1 MESFK
6 EFLMTFS
13 KTTRFLVVLF
23 SFALTF
29 AGVQPACAKWGEL
42 LDTLKKATGQ
52 DDGLSTGEIVDGLK
66 EALEIGTDNAVK
78 LVGKEGGYSRNP
90 EIKIPLPGSVEKVQG
105 MLRALGYG
113 SQLDEFDK
121 SMNRAAEVAA
131 PKAKAIFW
139 DSIKEMSFT
148 DARKILDGG
157 DMAATDY
164 LKEKSSGELE
174 EVFRPII
181 HNAMGEVGVTQKYQ
195 ALSEPIQNL
204 PFAQGAV
211 PDLDGYVTD
220 GALNGLFYMLGQEEK
235 KIRQNPAAR
244 ATDLLKKVFGGS

>member
-1 MESFK
+1 M
-6 EFLMTFS
+6 
-13 KTTRFLVVLF
+13 VLF
-23 SFALTF
+23 SFALIIGGF
-29 AGVQPACAKWGEL
+29 QPAYAKWGEL
-42 LDTLKKATGQ
+42 LDTLNKAVGQ
-52 DDGLSTGEIVDGLK
+52 NDGLSTGEIVDGLK
-66 EALEIGTDNAVK
+66 EALEIGTDKAVK
-78 LVGKEGGYSRNP
+78 LVGKEGGYSQNP
-90 EIKIPLPGSVEKVQG
+90 QIKIPLPGSVEKVQG

-113 SQLDEFDK
+113 HQLDEFDK

-139 DSIKEMSFT
+139 DSIKQMSFS
-148 DARKILDGG
+148 DARGILDGG
-157 DMAATDY
+157 DMAATNY
-164 LKEKSSGELE
+164 LKEKSSGQLE

-181 HNAMGEVGVTQKYQ
+181 HKAMGEVGVTKRYQ
-195 ALSEPIQNL
+195 ELSKPIENL
-204 PFAQGAV
+204 PFADGAV

>member
-1 MESFK
+1 MIS
-6 EFLMTFS
+6 S
-13 KTTRFLVVLF
+13 KRTGSYVVICSMILI
-23 SFALTF
+23 F
-29 AGVQPACAKWGEL
+29 AGFQSVHAKWGEL
-42 LDTLKKATGQ
+42 LNTLTKATGQ
-52 DDGLSTGEIVDGLK
+52 GDSLSTGEIVDGLK

-78 LVGKEGGYSRNP
+78 LVGKEGGYSQNP
-90 EIKIPLPGSVEKVQG
+90 KIKIPLPGSVEKVQG

-131 PKAKAIFW
+131 PKAKVIFW
-139 DSIKEMSFT
+139 DSIKQMSFT
-148 DARKILDGG
+148 DAKGILDGG
-157 DMAATDY
+157 DMAATNY
-164 LKEKSSGELE
+164 LKEKSSGQLE

-181 HNAMGEVGVTQKYQ
+181 HKAMGEVGVTQRYQ
-195 ALSEPIQNL
+195 DLSKPIANL
-204 PFAQGAV
+204 PFAEGAV

>member
-1 MESFK
+1 MG
-6 EFLMTFS
+6 FS
-13 KTTRFLVVLF
+13 KAVRFFMVLF
-23 SFALTF
+23 SFVLIF
-29 AGVQPACAKWGEL
+29 AGLEPVHAKWGEL
-42 LDTLKKATGQ
+42 LDSLKKVSGQ

-78 LVGKEGGYSRNP
+78 TVGKEGGYSSNP

-113 SQLDEFDK
+113 PQLDEFDK

-139 DSIKEMSFT
+139 DSIKQMSFS
-148 DARKILDGG
+148 DGRKILDGG
-157 DMAATDY
+157 DMAATNY
-164 LKEKSSGELE
+164 LEEKSSGQLE
-174 EVFRPII
+174 EAFRPII
-181 HNAMGEVGVTQKYQ
+181 HKAMGEVGVTRKYQ
-195 ALSEPIQNL
+195 ALSQPLENI
-204 PFAQGAV
+204 PFAKGTV

-220 GALNGLFYMLGQEEK
+220 GALKGLFHMLGLEEK
-235 KIRQNPAAR
+235 KIRENPAAR

>member
-1 MESFK
+1 MA
-6 EFLMTFS
+6 FS
-13 KTTRFLVVLF
+13 KAIRFFMVVF
-23 SFALTF
+23 SAVLIF
-29 AGVQPACAKWGEL
+29 AGVQPAHAKWGEF
-42 LDTLKKATGQ
+42 LDSLKKATGQ

-78 LVGKEGGYSRNP
+78 MVGKKGGYSSNP
-90 EIKIPLPGSVEKVQG
+90 AIKIPLPGSIEKIQG
-105 MLRALGYG
+105 MLRTLGYG
-113 SQLDEFDK
+113 PQLDEFDK

-139 DSIKEMSFT
+139 DSIKQMSFT

-157 DMAATDY
+157 DMAATNY
-164 LKEKSSGELE
+164 LKEKSSAQLE

-181 HNAMGEVGVTQKYQ
+181 HNAMGEVGVTRKYQ
-195 ALSEPIQNL
+195 ALSQPIENI
-204 PFAQGAV
+204 PFAKGAV

-220 GALNGLFYMLGQEEK
+220 GALKGLFHMLGLEEK
-235 KIRQNPAAR
+235 KIRENPAAR

>member
-1 MESFK
+1 MMS
-6 EFLMTFS
+6 S
-13 KTTRFLVVLF
+13 KRTGFYVVICSIVLI
-23 SFALTF
+23 F
-29 AGVQPACAKWGEL
+29 AGFQPVHAKWGEL
-42 LDTLKKATGQ
+42 LETLTKATGQ
-52 DDGLSTGEIVDGLK
+52 GDSLSTGEIVDGLR

-78 LVGKEGGYSRNP
+78 LVGKEGGYSQNP
-90 EIKIPLPGSVEKVQG
+90 KIKIPLPGSVEKVQG

-113 SQLDEFDK
+113 SQLDAFDK

-139 DSIKEMSFT
+139 DSIKQMSFT
-148 DARKILDGG
+148 DAKGILDGG
-157 DMAATDY
+157 DMAATNY
-164 LKEKSSGELE
+164 LKEKSSGQLE

-181 HNAMGEVGVTQKYQ
+181 HKAMGEVGVTQKYQ
-195 ALSEPIQNL
+195 DLSKPIENL

-244 ATDLLKKVFGGS
+244 GTELLKKVFGGS

>member
-1 MESFK
+1 M
-6 EFLMTFS
+6 FS
-13 KTTRFLVVLF
+13 KRTGFFILFFSLLLVI
-23 SFALTF
+23 
-29 AGVQPACAKWGEL
+29 AGFQPACAKWGEL
-42 LDTLKKATGQ
+42 LNTLKEATGQ
-52 DDGLSTGEIVDGLK
+52 SDNLSTGEIVNGLK

-78 LVGKEGGYSRNP
+78 LVGKEGGYSLNP
-90 EIKIPLPGSVEKVQG
+90 EIKIPLPSSVEKVQG

-139 DSIKEMSFT
+139 DSIKQMSFT

-157 DMAATDY
+157 DMAATNY

-181 HNAMGEVGVTQKYQ
+181 HNAMGEVGVTQRYQ
-195 ALSEPIQNL
+195 ALSKPIDNL

-220 GALNGLFYMLGQEEK
+220 GALNGLFHMLGQEEK

>member
-1 MESFK
+1 
-6 EFLMTFS
+6 MTFLR
-13 KTTRFLVVLF
+13 KPRFLIIICSIVF
-23 SFALTF
+23 F
-29 AGVQPACAKWGEL
+29 AGSQLACAKWGDL
-42 LDTLKKATGQ
+42 LDTLTKAAGQ
-52 DDGLSTGEIVDGLK
+52 SDALSTGEIVDGLK

-78 LVGKEGGYSRNP
+78 LVGKEGGYSQNP
-90 EIKIPLPGSVEKVQG
+90 KIKIPLPGSVEKVQG

-113 SQLDEFDK
+113 PQLDEFDK

-139 DSIKEMSFT
+139 DSIKQMSFT
-148 DARKILDGG
+148 DAKAILDGG
-157 DMAATDY
+157 DTAATNY
-164 LKEKSSGELE
+164 LKEKSSGQLE

-181 HNAMGEVGVTQKYQ
+181 HKAMGEVGVTKRYQ
-195 ALSEPIQNL
+195 ELSKPIENL
-204 PFAQGAV
+204 PFADGAV

>member
-1 MESFK
+1 
-6 EFLMTFS
+6 MTFS
-13 KTTRFLVVLF
+13 KKPGFLIIICSIVF
-23 SFALTF
+23 F
-29 AGVQPACAKWGEL
+29 AGSQLACAKWGDL
-42 LDTLKKATGQ
+42 LDTLTKAAGQ
-52 DDGLSTGEIVDGLK
+52 SDALSTGEIVDGLK

-78 LVGKEGGYSRNP
+78 LVGKEGGYSQNP
-90 EIKIPLPGSVEKVQG
+90 KIKIPLPGSVEKVQG

-113 SQLDEFDK
+113 PQLDEFDK

-139 DSIKEMSFT
+139 DSIKQMSFT

-157 DMAATDY
+157 DTAATNY
-164 LKEKSSGELE
+164 LKEKSSGQLE
-174 EVFRPII
+174 AVFRPII
-181 HNAMGEVGVTQKYQ
+181 HKAMGEVGVTKRYQ
-195 ALSEPIQNL
+195 ELSKPIENL
-204 PFAQGAV
+204 PFADGAV

-244 ATDLLKKVFGGS
+244 ATDLLKKAFGGS

>member
-1 MESFK
+1 
-6 EFLMTFS
+6 MTFAKRTGFYVMICS
-13 KTTRFLVVLF
+13 VALIF
-23 SFALTF
+23 S
-29 AGVQPACAKWGEL
+29 GVQPVGAKWGEL
-42 LDTLKKATGQ
+42 LDTLTKAAGQ
-52 DDGLSTGEIVDGLK
+52 NDSLSTGEIVDGLK

-78 LVGKEGGYSRNP
+78 LVGKEGGYLQNP
-90 EIKIPLPGSVEKVQG
+90 KIKIPLPGSIEKVRG

-113 SQLDEFDK
+113 AQLDEFDK

-139 DSIKEMSFT
+139 DSIKQMSFT
-148 DARKILDGG
+148 DAKAILDGG

-164 LKEKSSGELE
+164 LKEKSAGRLE

-181 HNAMGEVGVTQKYQ
+181 HKAMGEVGVTQRYQ
-195 ALSEPIQNL
+195 ELSKPIEKL
-204 PFAQGAV
+204 PFAEGAV

-244 ATDLLKKVFGGS
+244 GTELLKKVFGDS

>member
-1 MESFK
+1 
-6 EFLMTFS
+6 MTSS
-13 KTTRFLVVLF
+13 KTTWFLVVFF
-23 SFALTF
+23 SFALIFT
-29 AGVQPACAKWGEL
+29 GGQPACAKWGEL

-52 DDGLSTGEIVDGLK
+52 GGSLSTGEIVDGLK

-113 SQLDEFDK
+113 SQLDAFDK

-139 DSIKEMSFT
+139 DSIKQMSFT
-148 DARKILDGG
+148 DAKGILDGG
-157 DMAATDY
+157 DMAATNY
-164 LKEKSSGELE
+164 LREKSAGQLE
-174 EVFRPII
+174 AVFRPII
-181 HNAMGEVGVTQKYQ
+181 HKAMGEVGVTQRYQ
-195 ALSEPIQNL
+195 ALSKPIENL

-220 GALNGLFYMLGQEEK
+220 GALNGLFYMLGQQEK

-244 ATDLLKKVFGGS
+244 GTELLKKVFGGS

>member
-1 MESFK
+1 MMS
-6 EFLMTFS
+6 S
-13 KTTRFLVVLF
+13 KRTGFFIVTCSLVLI
-23 SFALTF
+23 F
-29 AGVQPACAKWGEL
+29 AGVQPACANWGDL
-42 LDTLKKATGQ
+42 FDTLKKATGQ

-78 LVGKEGGYSRNP
+78 LVGKEGGYSLNP

-131 PKAKAIFW
+131 PKAKTIFW

-157 DMAATDY
+157 DMAATNY
-164 LKEKSSGELE
+164 LKEKSSGQLE

-181 HNAMGEVGVTQKYQ
+181 HNAMGEVGVTQRYQ
-195 ALSEPIQNL
+195 ALSKPIENL

-220 GALNGLFYMLGQEEK
+220 GALKGLFYMLGQEEK
-235 KIRQNPAAR
+235 KIRENPAAR

>member
-1 MESFK
+1 LKGVSDDVCK
-6 EFLMTFS
+6 
-13 KTTRFLVVLF
+13 KNRVL
-23 SFALTF
+23 
-29 AGVQPACAKWGEL
+29 CH
-42 LDTLKKATGQ
+42 DC
-52 DDGLSTGEIVDGLK
+52 
-66 EALEIGTDNAVK
+66 
-78 LVGKEGGYSRNP
+78 KEGGYLQNP
-90 EIKIPLPGSVEKVQG
+90 KIKIPLPGSIEKVRG

-113 SQLDEFDK
+113 AQLDEFDK

-139 DSIKEMSFT
+139 DSIKQMSFT
-148 DARKILDGG
+148 DAKAILDGG

-164 LKEKSSGELE
+164 LKEKSAGRLE

-181 HNAMGEVGVTQKYQ
+181 HKAMGEVGVTQRYQ
-195 ALSEPIQNL
+195 ELSKPIEKL
-204 PFAQGAV
+204 PFAEGAV

-244 ATDLLKKVFGGS
+244 GTELLKKVFGDS

>member
-1 MESFK
+1 MLS
-6 EFLMTFS
+6 S
-13 KTTRFLVVLF
+13 KKPVFYVVICSMILI
-23 SFALTF
+23 FAWF
-29 AGVQPACAKWGEL
+29 QPVHAKWGEL
-42 LDTLKKATGQ
+42 LNTLTKTTGQ
-52 DDGLSTGEIVDGLK
+52 GSDLSTGEIVDGLK

-78 LVGKEGGYSRNP
+78 LVGKEGGYSQNP
-90 EIKIPLPGSVEKVQG
+90 KIKIPLPGSVEKVQG

-113 SQLDEFDK
+113 PQLDEFDK

-139 DSIKEMSFT
+139 DSIKQMSFT
-148 DARKILDGG
+148 DAKGILDGG
-157 DMAATDY
+157 DMAATNY

-195 ALSEPIQNL
+195 DLSKPIENL

-220 GALNGLFYMLGQEEK
+220 GALNGLFHMLGQEEK

-244 ATDLLKKVFGGS
+244 GTDLLKKVFGGS

>member
-1 MESFK
+1 MMS
-6 EFLMTFS
+6 S
-13 KTTRFLVVLF
+13 KRTGFYVVICSIVLI
-23 SFALTF
+23 F
-29 AGVQPACAKWGEL
+29 AGFQPVQAKWGEL
-42 LDTLKKATGQ
+42 LDTLTKSTGQ
-52 DDGLSTGEIVDGLK
+52 GDDLSTGEIVDGLK
-66 EALEIGTDNAVK
+66 EALEVGTDNAVK
-78 LVGKEGGYSRNP
+78 LVGKEGGYSQNP
-90 EIKIPLPGSVEKVQG
+90 KIKIPLPGSVEKVQG

-113 SQLDEFDK
+113 PQLDEFDK

-139 DSIKEMSFT
+139 DSIKQMTFT
-148 DARKILDGG
+148 DAKGILNGG
-157 DMAATDY
+157 DMAATNY
-164 LKEKSSGELE
+164 LKEKSSGQLE

-181 HNAMGEVGVTQKYQ
+181 HKAMGEVGVTKKYQ
-195 ALSEPIQNL
+195 DLSKPIEKL

>member
-1 MESFK
+1 MIS
-6 EFLMTFS
+6 S
-13 KTTRFLVVLF
+13 KKPGFYIVICSMVF
-23 SFALTF
+23 IF
-29 AGVQPACAKWGEL
+29 AGFQPVHAKWGEL
-42 LDTLKKATGQ
+42 LDTLTKAPGQ
-52 DDGLSTGEIVDGLK
+52 GDGLSTGEIVDGLK

-78 LVGKEGGYSRNP
+78 LVGKEGGYSENP
-90 EIKIPLPGSVEKVQG
+90 KIKIPLPGSVDKVQG

-139 DSIKEMSFT
+139 DSIKQMSFT
-148 DARKILDGG
+148 DAKGILDGG
-157 DMAATDY
+157 DMAATNY
-164 LKEKSSGELE
+164 LKEKSSGQLE

-181 HNAMGEVGVTQKYQ
+181 HKAMGEVGATKRYQ
-195 ALSEPIQNL
+195 DLSKPIENL
-204 PFAQGAV
+204 PFAEGAV

-244 ATDLLKKVFGGS
+244 GTDLLKKVFGGS

>member
-1 MESFK
+1 M
-6 EFLMTFS
+6 
-13 KTTRFLVVLF
+13 VLF
-23 SFALTF
+23 SFVLVF
-29 AGVQPACAKWGEL
+29 AGLEPAHAKWGEL
-42 LDTLKKATGQ
+42 LDSLKKVSGQ

-78 LVGKEGGYSRNP
+78 TVGKEGGYSSNP

-113 SQLDEFDK
+113 PQLDEFDK

-139 DSIKEMSFT
+139 DSIKQMSFS
-148 DARKILDGG
+148 DGRKILDGG
-157 DMAATDY
+157 DMAATNY
-164 LKEKSSGELE
+164 LEEKSSGQLE
-174 EVFRPII
+174 EAFRPII
-181 HNAMGEVGVTQKYQ
+181 HKAMDEVGVTRKYQ
-195 ALSEPIQNL
+195 ALSQPLENI
-204 PFAQGAV
+204 PFAKGTV

-220 GALNGLFYMLGQEEK
+220 GALKGLFHMLGLEEK
-235 KIRQNPAAR
+235 KIRENPAAR